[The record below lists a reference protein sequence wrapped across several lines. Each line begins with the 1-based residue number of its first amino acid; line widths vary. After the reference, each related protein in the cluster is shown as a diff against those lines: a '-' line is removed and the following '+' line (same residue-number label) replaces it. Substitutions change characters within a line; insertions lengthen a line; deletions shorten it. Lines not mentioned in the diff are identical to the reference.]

1 MKQKTTHNW
10 QNLPSEIQ
18 NTSES
23 KTVSKSLEHPNSSV
37 LSKEDLMGLSWI
49 LFEER
54 H

>member
-10 QNLPSEIQ
+10 QNVSSEIK
-18 NTSES
+18 NASEP
-23 KTVSKSLEHPNSSV
+23 KTVSNSLEYPESSV